1 MGTTTK
7 HNSHI
12 GFTSILGRFKG
23 IFVLLLMLLSTLTAG
38 AETVTLTSSTGQVTL
53 NDGDVVT
60 GTGGVET
67 RIQVAAGAT
76 VTLSLQCKRRDSLG

>member
-1 MGTTTK
+1 METTTK

-38 AETVTLTSSTGQVTL
+38 AETVTLTRHQL
-53 NDGDVVT
+53 
-60 GTGGVET
+60 GGG
-67 RIQVAAGAT
+67 RHRQ
-76 VTLSLQCKRRDSLG
+76 LQTSNLWQYHQHGRHRHSNGWSFPF